1 MRPQASGASRGGR
14 RRGCS
19 DPRRLICRLFH
30 MNLDRRAGRDLSRG
44 SLLARLFG
52 LLAFGDLLG
61 TVHDDLAGDKV
72 AVVAKIGEVSL
83 LEVVLDAV
91 DVFAGSVALRYH
103 RDVLRVPDTVRE
115 RSVGARELQ
124 LLAGR
129 QEIVLLEAVGQ
140 QRLTFP
146 F

>member
-1 MRPQASGASRGGR
+1 MRPQALGASRGGR
-14 RRGCS
+14 RRACS
-19 DPRRLICRLFH
+19 DPRRLIYRLFH

-52 LLAFGDLLG
+52 LLALGDLLG

-91 DVFAGSVALRYH
+91 DVFAGSVAHRYH

>member
-1 MRPQASGASRGGR
+1 MQSDQACTAVFAGDSPLDAASSFRSGR

-19 DPRRLICRLFH
+19 DPRRLIYRLFH

-52 LLAFGDLLG
+52 LLALGDLLG

-91 DVFAGSVALRYH
+91 R
-103 RDVLRVPDTVRE
+103 
-115 RSVGARELQ
+115 
-124 LLAGR
+124 
-129 QEIVLLEAVGQ
+129 
-140 QRLTFP
+140 
-146 F
+146 

>member
-1 MRPQASGASRGGR
+1 
-14 RRGCS
+14 
-19 DPRRLICRLFH
+19 

-52 LLAFGDLLG
+52 LLALGDLLG

-72 AVVAKIGEVSL
+72 AVVAKIGEVL
-83 LEVVLDAV
+83 LDAV
-91 DVFAGSVALRYH
+91 DVFAGSVAHRYH

-140 QRLTFP
+140 QGLTFP